1 MKSVSANPAYP
12 TSIEP
17 PRSADATR
25 WFGAAAVTVALH
37 VAVLLVS
44 FDVVHG
50 TGGDEFAPM
59 SIELSLEIGA
69 PKPPPTIEVPIVDR
83 APVDFTPQ
91 LAQIGGDS
99 PFLISA
105 PTVTTLP
112 AQSKLTSTNAGGA
125 TAQARSPDTS
135 GGRSGDIG
143 TGSDDAPLAAGALDN
158 FTSSAGSGGAGGT
171 GSGSGNGSGTGRGDG
186 GSGTGSGGGSG
197 KGFGGALDRAA
208 NSLRP
213 PAPAPQLRLSGRPE
227 YPRSCR
233 QGLCRAGQPCEGS
246 SKWKVTVAAAGGKPL
261 KVECLEPMLCELQNA
276 SIRKFFQQSDF
287 PKTEQASVYVFPVK
301 MFVHD
306 E

>member
-1 MKSVSANPAYP
+1 MKSVSANAAYP

-17 PRSADATR
+17 QRGVDATR
-25 WFGAAAVTVALH
+25 WFAAAAVTVALH

-50 TGGDEFAPM
+50 TGADEFAPM
-59 SIELSLEIGA
+59 SIEVSLETAA
-69 PKPPPTIEVPIVDR
+69 PKPPPTIEVPVVER

-105 PTVTTLP
+105 PTITTLP
-112 AQSKLTSTNAGGA
+112 AQSKLSSTNAGGA
-125 TAQARSPDTS
+125 TSQALSPDTS

-143 TGSDDAPLAAGALDN
+143 SGSEDAPLAAGSLDN
-158 FTSSAGSGGAGGT
+158 FTSSAGTGGAGGP
-171 GSGSGNGSGTGRGDG
+171 SGAGNGAGIGRGDG
-186 GSGTGSGGGSG
+186 GSGTGSGGGTG
-197 KGFGGALDRAA
+197 KGFGGALNRAVGA
-208 NSLRP
+208 LRP
-213 PAPAPQLRLSGRPE
+213 PAPTEALRLPGKPL

-233 QGLCRAGQPCEGS
+233 QGLCRGGQPCEGS

-261 KVECLEPMLCELQNA
+261 RVECLEPMLCELQNA
-276 SIRKFFQQSDF
+276 SIKKYFQQSDF

-301 MFVHD
+301 MYVQD